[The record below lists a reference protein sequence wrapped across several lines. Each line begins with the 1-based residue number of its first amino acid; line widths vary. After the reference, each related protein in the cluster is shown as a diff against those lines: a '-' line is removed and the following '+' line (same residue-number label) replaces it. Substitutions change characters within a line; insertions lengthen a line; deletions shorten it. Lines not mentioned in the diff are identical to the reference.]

1 MRDLNRKMA
10 RGILW
15 MGALKVSVRGIGLV
29 SIVILARLLVPAD
42 FGLIAMATS
51 VLAFLEL
58 ATAFSFDIPLIQNQK
73 AERRHY
79 DTAWTLN
86 LIFHVALTVLL
97 VALAGPA
104 ASFYQEERLV
114 PVIYALSAGFFATG
128 FSNIGV
134 VQFRKELDFRM
145 DYWVM
150 LSQKLIGF
158 VITIPLALWLR
169 SYWALVIGMVAGNV
183 LGVAA
188 TYFLHPYRPRF
199 SLSCAGEM
207 FNFSKWLILN
217 NAVQFLRTRSP
228 DFIIGRVSGT
238 SALGLFSI
246 SYEISALP
254 ISEIV
259 APINRVVFSGY
270 SKLSSNIPLLRQSY
284 TDTLAVIAICAL
296 PFGFGISAV
305 AVPLIELF
313 FGQKW
318 AGAAPLVGILG
329 IFGGLHALHSN
340 SGSIYNAIGKPYLI
354 TLTGA
359 CNITVLVLASIVL
372 ILEYGVIGIAVAYLG
387 TSVLLTPF
395 NFFILC
401 REIGLELA
409 VLLSVLWRPL
419 IASIFMY
426 ACVAYTDTLVTA
438 SITSNSAVRLVMLFA
453 EGVLA
458 YLSALWALWFISGRD
473 KATAEYRLTLLLWR
487 KASTLGAIR
496 ADKRPSQPS

>member
-1 MRDLNRKMA
+1 MA
-10 RGILW
+10 RGVLW
-15 MGALKVSVRGIGLV
+15 MGALKVSVRGISLV
-29 SIVILARLLVPAD
+29 SIVILARLLIPAD

-51 VLAFLEL
+51 VIAFLEL
-58 ATAFSFDIPLIQNQK
+58 ATAFSFDIPLIQNQN
-73 AERRHY
+73 ADRRHY

-86 LIFHVALTVLL
+86 LLFHAGLTVLL
-97 VALAGPA
+97 VAVAGPA

-114 PVIYALSAGFFATG
+114 PVIYALAAGFFATG

-134 VQFRKELDFRM
+134 VQFQKELDFRM

-150 LSQKLIGF
+150 LSKKLIGF
-158 VITIPLALWLR
+158 IITIPLALLLR

-188 TYFLHPYRPRF
+188 TYILHPYRPRF

-207 FNFSKWLILN
+207 LGFSKWLILN

-254 ISEIV
+254 ITEIV
-259 APINRVVFSGY
+259 APINRVVFPGY
-270 SKLSSNIPLLRQSY
+270 SKLSSDISLLRQSY
-284 TDTLAVIAICAL
+284 CDTLAVIAICAL
-296 PFGFGISAV
+296 PVGFGISAV
-305 AVPLIELF
+305 AVPLIDLV

-318 AGAAPLVGILG
+318 VGAAPLVAILG

-340 SGSIYNAIGKPYLI
+340 SGSIYNALGKPYLI

-359 CNITVLVLASIVL
+359 CNIIVLVAASVVL
-372 ILEYGVIGIAVAYLG
+372 ILQYGVIGIAAAYLG
-387 TSVLLTPF
+387 TSILLTPF

-401 REIGLELA
+401 REIKLGLTG
-409 VLLSVLWRPL
+409 LLSVLWRPVVSSL
-419 IASIFMY
+419 FMY
-426 ACVAYTDTLVTA
+426 VCVTYTDMLF
-438 SITSNSAVRLVMLFA
+438 SPITTNLFVRLVILFA
-453 EGVLA
+453 TGVLT
-458 YLSALWALWFISGRD
+458 YLIALWSLWLVSGRR
-473 KATAEYRLTLLLWR
+473 KTTAEYRLTLLLWR
-487 KASTLGAIR
+487 KARSMLAVRTAKHR
-496 ADKRPSQPS
+496 SQTS